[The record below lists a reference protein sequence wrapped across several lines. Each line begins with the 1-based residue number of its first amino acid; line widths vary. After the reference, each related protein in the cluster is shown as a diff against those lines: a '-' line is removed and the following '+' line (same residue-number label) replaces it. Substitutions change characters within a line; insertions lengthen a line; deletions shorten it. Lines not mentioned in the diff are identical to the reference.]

1 MNLLLIVLFS
11 SLILVQAMEPMES
24 VDFDYRLLS
33 IEARTAFL
41 EKGGRELVN
50 KFPNQIYECGQEHL
64 LKDKPDTTRYQDC
77 VKSLEIPDSDFKTK
91 VFEMKSEN
99 FASSA
104 IFVNFYQRN
113 LIQYAMSLDK
123 DNQDSFNNKNLKFK
137 FNFVALLI
145 IPAGFLAVFL
155 INKYLSSKKRIESEP
170 TTLDIESSA

>member
-33 IEARTAFL
+33 KEARTAFL
-41 EKGGRELVN
+41 EKGGSDLVN

-99 FASSA
+99 FASSD

-123 DNQDSFNNKNLKFK
+123 HNQDNKNLKFK